1 MKSED
6 VVGRGEL
13 MKRVAII
20 IAVMGICV
28 GGWAQDKPAAQSP
41 AGQASGQTAGQA
53 AAPQGKRAPKI
64 NSQDEYKA
72 YQAAVAITD
81 AAESEKA
88 ANDFATKYP
97 TSEVRTLVYKATM
110 ARYQQANNGERMVEI
125 AKKVLAIDPDDP
137 EALVGVAQVEVEQ
150 VKDDSL
156 DKEERLAQAKKDAER
171 ALVTIDTDVP
181 TSGYTPEQI
190 NQYKSFIRSQAY
202 FVLGT
207 AAYKASNWPEA
218 ETNLKKSIEA
228 FPQPDVIAVYRLAL
242 ALDFQ
247 NKIPEAIKAAQQ
259 AVDLTKDSPD
269 SAAGKAARQ
278 ELDRLNKYAPGTSGQ
293 STPPKN

>member
-1 MKSED
+1 
-6 VVGRGEL
+6 
-13 MKRVAII
+13 MKRVAIVM
-20 IAVMGICV
+20 AVMGMCV

-41 AGQASGQTAGQA
+41 AGQSSGQAAGQA

-81 AAESEKA
+81 PAESEKA
-88 ANDFATKYP
+88 ASDFAAKYP
-97 TSEVRTLVYKATM
+97 SSEVRAVVYRTTM
-110 ARYQQANNGERMVEI
+110 ERYEQANQLEKAVEV

-137 EALVGVAQVEVEQ
+137 EALVAVAQVDAEQ
-150 VKDDSL
+150 AKDDSL
-156 DKEERLAQAKKDAER
+156 DKDERLAAAKKGAER
-171 ALVTIDTDVP
+171 ALETIETDVP

-190 NQYKSFIRSQAY
+190 NAYKSFWRSQAY

-207 AAYKASNWPEA
+207 AAFKASNWPEA
-218 ETNLKKSIEA
+218 EKNFRKSIDA
-228 FPQPDVIAVYRLAL
+228 MPQQPDVVAVYRLAL

-269 SAAGKAARQ
+269 SPAGKAARQ

-293 STPPKN
+293 SAPPKN

>member
-1 MKSED
+1 
-6 VVGRGEL
+6 

-20 IAVMGICV
+20 MAVMGMCV
-28 GGWAQDKPAAQSP
+28 GGWAQDKPAAQGP
-41 AGQASGQTAGQA
+41 AGQSSGQAAGQA

-81 AAESEKA
+81 PAASEKA
-88 ANDFATKYP
+88 ANDFAAKYP
-97 TSEVRTLVYKATM
+97 SSEVRAVVYRATM
-110 ARYQQANNGERMVEI
+110 ERYEQANQLEKAVEV

-137 EALVGVAQVEVEQ
+137 EALVAVAQVDAEQ
-150 VKDDSL
+150 AKDDAL
-156 DKEERLAQAKKDAER
+156 DKDERLAAAKKGAER
-171 ALVTIDTDVP
+171 ALETIETDVP

-190 NQYKSFIRSQAY
+190 NAYKSFWRSQAY

-207 AAYKASNWPEA
+207 AAFKASNWPEA
-218 ETNLKKSIEA
+218 EKNFRKSIDA
-228 FPQPDVIAVYRLAL
+228 MPQQPDVVAVYRLAL

-293 STPPKN
+293 SAPPKS

>member
-1 MKSED
+1 
-6 VVGRGEL
+6 

-20 IAVMGICV
+20 MAVMGMYV
-28 GGWAQDKPAAQSP
+28 GAVAQDKPAAQNPP
-41 AGQASGQTAGQA
+41 AGQSSGQPASQA

-64 NSQDEYKA
+64 NSQDEYTA
-72 YQAAVAITD
+72 YKAAVAITD
-81 AAESEKA
+81 GAESEKA

-97 TSEVRTLVYKATM
+97 SSEVRTLVYKATM
-110 ARYQQANNGERMVEI
+110 QRYQQANNGEKMVEI
-125 AKKVLAIDPDDP
+125 AKKVIAIDPDDP
-137 EALVGVAQVEVEQ
+137 EALVAVAQVEAEQ

-156 DKEERLAQAKKDAER
+156 DKDQRLAQAKKDAER
-171 ALVTIDTDVP
+171 ALVTLDTDVP

-218 ETNLKKSIEA
+218 ETNLRKSIDA